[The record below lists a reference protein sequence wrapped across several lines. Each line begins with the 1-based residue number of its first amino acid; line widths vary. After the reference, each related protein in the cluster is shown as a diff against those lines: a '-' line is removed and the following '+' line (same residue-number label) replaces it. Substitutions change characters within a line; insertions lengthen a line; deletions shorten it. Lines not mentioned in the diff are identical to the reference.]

1 MNSIQKINSI
11 NQKEL
16 DSNVTDS
23 ASWHADYRDTPY
35 IYIGFLPQELSEP
48 DILAIFS
55 QYGIPTHINLIKDK
69 ESGKSKGFC
78 YLKYEDYRS
87 CVLAI
92 DNFNG
97 ISVLDKKLKVDHVYF
112 QLKDGQNEDDFIVD
126 YRDAKKQAK
135 EKKQVEGKEKKLLTY
150 ADSKNNGHGALASL
164 SKADGSDES
173 KDPIDEFKDPIED
186 FKDPMEEYMR
196 DRKRHKSSKS
206 SGSKSSS
213 HRTSSSQSSTR
224 RSSSHGSSSR
234 GSSSHRSSSHRSS
247 SHRSSSH
254 GSSSHGSSL
263 HSKSKDS
270 ENN

>member
-23 ASWHADYRDTPY
+23 ASWHADYKDTPY
-35 IYIGFLPQELSEP
+35 IYIGFLPQELLEP

-55 QYGIPTHINLIKDK
+55 QYGIPTHLNLIKDK

-112 QLKDGQNEDDFIVD
+112 QLKDGQNEDDFKVD

-135 EKKQVEGKEKKLLTY
+135 ERKQVAGKEKKLLTY
-150 ADSKNNGHGALASL
+150 DRSKNNDHDAPASL
-164 SKADGSDES
+164 GKTDGS
-173 KDPIDEFKDPIED
+173 DEFKDPMDEFKDPLED

-196 DRKRHKSSKS
+196 DRKRHKSN
-206 SGSKSSS
+206 GSKSSS
-213 HRTSSSQSSTR
+213 HRTSSSQ
-224 RSSSHGSSSR
+224 
-234 GSSSHRSSSHRSS
+234 SSSHRSSSHRSS

-254 GSSSHGSSL
+254 RSSSHRSSS

-270 ENN
+270 ENK